1 MRQVN
6 EATDLNGRPLE
17 RGDTVTTICGGTTG
31 RIKDI
36 VTEDGTRFIEIRPLH
51 RSTGKGVWHAADRV
65 LWLSSAGRKTS
76 KPAGKPKPATA
87 TKTRVN
93 RSATRAKS
101 SSGKR

>member
-6 EATDLNGRPLE
+6 DATDLNGRPLE

-51 RSTGKGVWHAADRV
+51 RATGKGVWHAADRV
-65 LWLSSAGRKTS
+65 LWLSSAGRKT
-76 KPAGKPKPATA
+76 AKPKPATA
-87 TKTRVN
+87 GKARVN
-93 RSATRAKS
+93 RPAIRAKS